1 MGSVYSTQLT
11 GVVATN
17 LEKTPVSISSSETSI
32 ELATGN
38 PSYDIFE
45 LFAPVSVI
53 GMQIN
58 ILANIQMPPGTMA
71 NAHPS
76 FVSVAIGAPDTVIY
90 SDASTGT
97 STTLGIASGTLI
109 TTIPA
114 GTYNSEPPAGV
125 QPYVEGAQAITG
137 HADGTES
144 AQSIGTVPI
153 DLGAPSDR
161 VALRSMPQVYPM
173 GETAERRSQDRMCRS
188 CMPGQQ
194 NISPVRIRLA

>member
-1 MGSVYSTQLT
+1 MAQYTQLKLT

-71 NAHPS
+71 NAHVHP

-109 TTIPA
+109 ATIPA
-114 GTYNSEPPAGV
+114 GTYDTEPPAGV
-125 QPYVEGAQAITG
+125 QLYVEGARPSQVMRMG
-137 HADGTES
+137 QSQRSLS
-144 AQSIGTVPI
+144 ARFQSI
-153 DLGAPSDR
+153 
-161 VALRSMPQVYPM
+161 
-173 GETAERRSQDRMCRS
+173 
-188 CMPGQQ
+188 
-194 NISPVRIRLA
+194 